1 LLGETLL
8 TFLCHHTINDSS
20 IRAYS
25 DAVRSCLLACTKET
39 GLPLPAHV
47 TGSLFHAAGFDV
59 TPFPV
64 DFRGPTRI
72 TLRSFIPSGTTL
84 AQTDLALHEICGR
97 LYYALRGLVVGPAS

>member
-1 LLGETLL
+1 ML
-8 TFLCHHTINDSS
+8 TFLYHHTINDSS

-39 GLPLPAHV
+39 GLPLPVHV
-47 TGSLFHAAGFDV
+47 TESLFRAAGLDV

-72 TLRSFIPSGTTL
+72 TLRSFIPCGNAL
-84 AQTDLALHEICGR
+84 AQTDLALHEIYGR
-97 LYYALRGLVVGPAS
+97 LYDWLRGLVVGSSI